1 MGDGDGDGVIP
12 YETFSVGN
20 LKDGNNE
27 IEYVWTFAR
36 RWLAS
41 PSPSPSL

>member
-27 IEYVWTFAR
+27 IKYMK
-36 RWLAS
+36 
-41 PSPSPSL
+41 SLIGLIKI